1 MALIRFLD
9 TLKRHKFKYLFNIV
23 LSVLFLLPFAWTLST
38 SLKKSKEIIKTPPE
52 WIPSSITF
60 EHYQEIWGMNNG
72 LFQTYLFNTIVLTII
87 SVLLIVLVGGLA
99 GYGFSKLE
107 IPFSKIFL
115 LLILIAL
122 MIPFQTLLIPLFS
135 IMKSL
140 NLLNT
145 YLALIIIYVTF
156 HLPVA
161 VFMMLNS
168 FDAVP
173 DAIRESALIDG
184 AGEFQIF
191 FKLMIPLAWPGLAT
205 VAIHSA
211 YTTWND
217 YIVAL
222 VFTTTDDMRTL
233 NIGLT
238 NMAIGQYG
246 NDWGLLTSGSII
258 NFLPMIILFVFL
270 QRFFI
275 SGLTNGAVK

>member
-191 FKLMIPLAWPGLAT
+191 F
-205 VAIHSA
+205 
-211 YTTWND
+211 
-217 YIVAL
+217 
-222 VFTTTDDMRTL
+222 
-233 NIGLT
+233 
-238 NMAIGQYG
+238 
-246 NDWGLLTSGSII
+246 
-258 NFLPMIILFVFL
+258 
-270 QRFFI
+270 
-275 SGLTNGAVK
+275 